1 MNIILT
7 LGLFFTTEGAGAVLA
22 DKRVQLS
29 TGNYRF
35 VVVQMFAKDIS
46 LICPVLWKSLC
57 LGLTPKTTA
66 KAREAS

>member
-1 MNIILT
+1 MMNIIFT

-35 VVVQMFAKDIS
+35 GVVQ
-46 LICPVLWKSLC
+46 C
-57 LGLTPKTTA
+57 LQKIFH
-66 KAREAS
+66 